1 MKLQPPQPVQ
11 EWINE
16 LPAVEKGSVCAQYVI
31 LSTPQ
36 NGDKVMGCEDCLY
49 MNIYRPFRNG
59 NESLLPVMFWIHGG
73 AYQFGSGNEVNE
85 TLVMDRDVI
94 LVTFN
99 YRLASFG
106 KNNNGKVLFKKFSI
120 NSTS

>member
-16 LPAVEKGSVCAQYVI
+16 LPAVEKGPVCTQYVV

-36 NGDKVMGCEDCLY
+36 NGDKVTGCEDCLY
-49 MNIYRPFRNG
+49 MNIYVPFRNG

-73 AYQFGSGNEVNE
+73 AYQFGSGNKVNE

-106 KNNNGKVLFKKFSI
+106 KNNNGKVLFQKFSI